1 MARSHLRHT
10 AFHLH
15 QRAPDPQPFPVPDAT
30 IQPLPDLIPRDST
43 PTSSST
49 CGPNDTTGSCEKPVQ
64 QSTLTLPVSIG
75 IAVPLGIALILF
87 IVLHRRHVKKLRR
100 EDATD
105 KHKSL
110 DFGLHPANNLMP
122 GRKNKKALH
131 PDMTMEKSTGRGRG
145 MSMDLG
151 NPYMLP
157 PGLASSHESLHSM
170 SRTIHAGDDP
180 YRLATDT
187 DSIRSFQPSKRG
199 GDDSSSY
206 TAASSRFRQD
216 APTQNLISNA
226 QRMSRSQPPAQR
238 TSIGSMQGQPQIRIP
253 PPAQVARKGLPT
265 NPREGVQPNPS
276 SSVRDSYTV
285 KDDANLRRSNNYLAG
300 LIHSRD
306 PSVDQSQSAP
316 TQGTKDL
323 PRAPSDSQFLEDR
336 ISPPPPMTIP
346 EETSRPPRGHSLASK
361 GKLSIDTSTPQD
373 HVQYQDYEDDYEDQ
387 SEFTQNVV
395 PPSPRLAHAPYP
407 SEQQGFSAS
416 LTMPDADHA
425 TPFYTP
431 GEREPYSTDG
441 GLDVP
446 GMDHQD
452 RRMSIL
458 RPLPPDEPLDNPEQR
473 ANRIRSFY
481 KEYFDDSQPARTYQ
495 PAPETY
501 YEDYGQEYQSD
512 GTTFDPVSGQFI
524 VAQAPFAQPITRR
537 AMTPPPRAPPRFQGP
552 GRHQYNSSNPG
563 PMMPP
568 QNRSRAASSASTSA
582 RFGPQTRGPPRRA
595 LPPPAPLRTLPTPH
609 LLQEDAFALSIDFAP
624 PSGYKDRQ
632 AGRPESPMMQMRPYS
647 PSVRSH
653 TPLVS
658 AFDELAS
665 IPSPYQLRK
674 SGNFTALDFAPPPR
688 FKNSDTGSDAGSIRS
703 GRSGRSGHS
712 ATGTMSAAQMHSLRV
727 GAYRVSR
734 IPKEVVGTKDEI
746 TNALKPQWNLRS

>member
-1 MARSHLRHT
+1 MAGSHLRHT
-10 AFHLH
+10 AFHHHH
-15 QRAPDPQPFPVPDAT
+15 QRAPDPRPFPVPDAT
-30 IQPLPDLIPRDST
+30 IQLLPDLIPRDST
-43 PTSSST
+43 PTSTST
-49 CGPNDTTGSCEKPVQ
+49 CGPNDTTGTCEKPV
-64 QSTLTLPVSIG
+64 SSSAFTIPVAVGVSYDFSSLAVPLDPNSPHSI
-75 IAVPLGIALILF
+75 PLGIAFLLLIF
-87 IVLHRRHVKKLRR
+87 LHRRHVRKLRR

-110 DFGLHPANNLMP
+110 DFGLHPANNPRP
-122 GRKNKKALH
+122 GNKNKKA
-131 PDMTMEKSTGRGRG
+131 PNSTMPMEKSTGRGRG
-145 MSMDLG
+145 MSMDIG
-151 NPYMLP
+151 NPYLLP
-157 PGLASSHESLHSM
+157 PGLVSSHESLHSM

-187 DSIRSFQPSKRG
+187 ESIRSFQPSKLG

-226 QRMSRSQPPAQR
+226 QKMPRSQPPTQG
-238 TSIGSMQGQPQIRIP
+238 TSTASMQGQPQIRVP
-253 PPAQVARKGLPT
+253 PPPQVTRKGLPSDST
-265 NPREGVQPNPS
+265 EAVQPQPQPS
-276 SSVRDSYTV
+276 PSIRDSYTV
-285 KDDANLRRSNNYLAG
+285 KDDADLRRSNNYLAG
-300 LIHSRD
+300 FIHSRD
-306 PSVDQSQSAP
+306 PSVDQSQIPPS
-316 TQGTKDL
+316 QGTKGL
-323 PRAPSDSQFLEDR
+323 PRAPSDSQFLDNR
-336 ISPPPPMTIP
+336 MSPPPSVFIP
-346 EETSRPPRGHSLASK
+346 EETSRLPRGHSLGSR
-361 GKLSIDTSTPQD
+361 GKLSIDTSKPQD
-373 HVQYQDYEDDYEDQ
+373 HVQYEEYEDEYEDQ
-387 SEFTQNVV
+387 SEYTQNVV
-395 PPSPRLAHAPYP
+395 PPSPTLAYAPYP

-431 GEREPYSTDG
+431 GEMKSYSNDG

-446 GMDHQD
+446 GMDYQD

-495 PAPETY
+495 PAPEQY

-512 GTTFDPVSGQFI
+512 GTTFDPVSGQFV
-524 VAQAPFAQPITRR
+524 VAHAPFAQPITRR

-552 GRHQYNSSNPG
+552 GRHQHNSSNPG
-563 PMMPP
+563 PMMP

-582 RFGPQTRGPPRRA
+582 RFGPQSRGPPRRA

-609 LLQEDAFALSIDFAP
+609 LLREDAFALPIDFAP

-653 TPLVS
+653 TPLAS
-658 AFDELAS
+658 AFNELPS
-665 IPSPYQLRK
+665 IPSP
-674 SGNFTALDFAPPPR
+674 
-688 FKNSDTGSDAGSIRS
+688 
-703 GRSGRSGHS
+703 
-712 ATGTMSAAQMHSLRV
+712 
-727 GAYRVSR
+727 
-734 IPKEVVGTKDEI
+734 
-746 TNALKPQWNLRS
+746 